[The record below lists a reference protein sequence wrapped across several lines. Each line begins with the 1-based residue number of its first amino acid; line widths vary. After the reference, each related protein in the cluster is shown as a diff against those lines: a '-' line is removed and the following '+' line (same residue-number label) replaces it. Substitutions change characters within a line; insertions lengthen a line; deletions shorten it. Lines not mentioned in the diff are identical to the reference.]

1 MSEMGPKL
9 KPPSCLLG
17 EACLLRAKEWGRKL
31 ALGTSFGPRAGHT
44 SPFHCPHMPYP
55 LSSLAMCIS
64 QPTIL
69 LMSKPR
75 GGGQHFSAS
84 SESTFQPPLLLLETL
99 CSPAVCEAQSA
110 ASLWSLQLLPS
121 SFPPPA
127 SPLQLLP
134 PHPLLSSPPQT
145 HTVGVPGAH
154 PCTLLFVHTF
164 SWGAPFQSQGVSHYL
179 SWMTCKFVSSPNL
192 FSELPKICIIQLPHL
207 SVSTPNL
214 PSCPPLKTCFTLCV
228 PLGKRDRQPPGC
240 LHHKPGNHPD
250 SCLCSPALHI

>member
-75 GGGQHFSAS
+75 VGGGQHFSAS

-127 SPLQLLP
+127 S
-134 PHPLLSSPPQT
+134 SPP
-145 HTVGVPGAH
+145 P
-154 PCTLLFVHTF
+154 PPLIP
-164 SWGAPFQSQGVSHYL
+164 SPDSHR
-179 SWMTCKFVSSPNL
+179 WSSRGSSL
-192 FSELPKICIIQLPHL
+192 HSLICPHL
-207 SVSTPNL
+207 FLGCAL
-214 PSCPPLKTCFTLCV
+214 PV
-228 PLGKRDRQPPGC
+228 PRC
-240 LHHKPGNHPD
+240 
-250 SCLCSPALHI
+250 